1 MMTEAQL
8 RPWLVALAQELSG
21 LDDLPEA
28 VPFEELGLDSF
39 AVLSLATEIGVRLGV
54 TLSPEELGI
63 HRTIAGLARLL
74 AERAPGGER
83 SVVTVRQGGGPEGA
97 AGPVLVLVHTAT
109 GDANF
114 FAQALRHVPADQAIV
129 ALHWRPPASAP
140 PLESLEAHAACFLP
154 LMRIAIPHGGS
165 PRAPWCLL
173 GYSAGA
179 RLAFVL
185 AQQAWAAGE
194 GVAFLGLL
202 DDGARP
208 GERGPGLARKPVPPG
223 LAGIPALHKRHVPE
237 AYPGDIWLRTAT
249 SAKPGSLADP
259 RLSWG
264 EFCLGKLDHAQV
276 PRDHHAMLGAE
287 PTATWIPPLIAAMR
301 QAFTEAVAEGVDF
314 VPRRMPAL
322 AAWRARPGM
331 AAATRGRRAGRDGDV
346 RAEID
351 AYVTA
356 IGAGEMPWWVW
367 RNLGE
372 ALLEVGD
379 APSAIVALRA
389 AAAREARPIVALT
402 HLLQA
407 QRMAGDAAGME
418 ATLAATRALDAP
430 DHAMQLAQ
438 AHLDRVRGEPAAG
451 VTRLEALL
459 ARETSQEV
467 LMRLCALQAIVGDRA
482 RAVGRLRDA
491 AAKAPYNPTL
501 RMELERLEAGVG

>member
-179 RLAFVL
+179 RLAFVP
-185 AQQAWAAGE
+185 
-194 GVAFLGLL
+194 
-202 DDGARP
+202 DP
-208 GERGPGLARKPVPPG
+208 GED
-223 LAGIPALHKRHVPE
+223 PA
-237 AYPGDIWLRTAT
+237 A
-249 SAKPGSLADP
+249 
-259 RLSWG
+259 
-264 EFCLGKLDHAQV
+264 LGK
-276 PRDHHAMLGAE
+276 R
-287 PTATWIPPLIAAMR
+287 
-301 QAFTEAVAEGVDF
+301 
-314 VPRRMPAL
+314 L
-322 AAWRARPGM
+322 AA
-331 AAATRGRRAGRDGDV
+331 
-346 RAEID
+346 
-351 AYVTA
+351 
-356 IGAGEMPWWVW
+356 
-367 RNLGE
+367 
-372 ALLEVGD
+372 
-379 APSAIVALRA
+379 RA
-389 AAAREARPIVALT
+389 AASLPGPLRPVAWKPRESLPRLPGGKID
-402 HLLQA
+402 LL
-407 QRMAGDAAGME
+407 
-418 ATLAATRALDAP
+418 
-430 DHAMQLAQ
+430 
-438 AHLDRVRGEPAAG
+438 
-451 VTRLEALL
+451 
-459 ARETSQEV
+459 S
-467 LMRLCALQAIVGDRA
+467 LQ
-482 RAVGRLRDA
+482 
-491 AAKAPYNPTL
+491 
-501 RMELERLEAGVG
+501 